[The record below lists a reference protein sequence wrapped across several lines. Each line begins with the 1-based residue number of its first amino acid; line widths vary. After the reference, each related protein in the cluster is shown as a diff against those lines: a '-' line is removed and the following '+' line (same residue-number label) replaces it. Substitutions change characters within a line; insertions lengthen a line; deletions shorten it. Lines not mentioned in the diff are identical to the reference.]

1 MVKRLNSLT
10 NMYNYRTYTKSQLI
24 ELINAVESSINSTLV
39 EAEPASK
46 EHSSEL
52 ISQLAFES
60 GYLRGGLKTVL
71 FHIQSAKEF
80 SK

>member
-46 EHSSEL
+46 EHSPEL
-52 ISQLAFES
+52 LSQLAFES
-60 GYLRGGLKTVL
+60 GYLKGGLKTVL
-71 FHIQSAKEF
+71 LHIQSAK
-80 SK
+80 KY